1 MTSGCLHITTLPWV
15 TWFRSSDAD
24 TSILSGQFS
33 DVSASS
39 ATIKPTSGLE
49 HLAFLIP
56 CETNDDV
63 NELEE
68 AMKDCASRQW
78 MVRSDT
84 YSGSILL
91 NVLLNNTLIIYILGH
106 IMKISDIGNA
116 MAVKISNCILTD
128 QPYSGGGT
136 HGSWRNNSASHKQ
149 TTEQGQETEH
159 QLDRRARQNWV
170 SHEKLHFRNY

>member
-1 MTSGCLHITTLPWV
+1 MVEDKISAGLNTSSSAS
-15 TWFRSSDAD
+15 SSDAD

-39 ATIKPTSGLE
+39 ATIQPTSGLE
-49 HLAFLIP
+49 HLALLIP
-56 CETNDDV
+56 CETDDDV
-63 NELEE
+63 KKLDE

-91 NVLLNNTLIIYILGH
+91 NVLLNNTLIIYIPGH

-116 MAVKISNCILTD
+116 MCSKN
-128 QPYSGGGT
+128 
-136 HGSWRNNSASHKQ
+136 KQ
-149 TTEQGQETEH
+149 LYAHRSTI
-159 QLDRRARQNWV
+159 
-170 SHEKLHFRNY
+170 

>member
-1 MTSGCLHITTLPWV
+1 MAIQPSCHVRTKKYTICVLYVADDISNVYDKVCTGIQIGQNNSVLLSRILTRLEMVEDKISQGNTTSSSAC
-15 TWFRSSDAD
+15 SSDAD

-78 MVRSDT
+78 MVR
-84 YSGSILL
+84 
-91 NVLLNNTLIIYILGH
+91 TL
-106 IMKISDIGNA
+106 
-116 MAVKISNCILTD
+116 
-128 QPYSGGGT
+128 
-136 HGSWRNNSASHKQ
+136 
-149 TTEQGQETEH
+149 
-159 QLDRRARQNWV
+159 
-170 SHEKLHFRNY
+170 